1 MRIKIFTGLMYL
13 SFFMFGGDLFA
24 QTLTGKST
32 EISRMEFQA
41 ENPCSLLQEYSAE

>member
-13 SFFMFGGDLFA
+13 SFFMYGGDLFA

-32 EISRMEFQA
+32 EINQMQFQA
-41 ENPCSLLQEYSAE
+41 EKACSLLLENTAE